1 MDKNKINAY
10 LCLNLINDKIIAC
23 ILYDCIDE
31 ENYVVYNG
39 YSSFTDSKRTRTKKQ
54 DDFKYEL
61 KNSFNLSIRINNK
74 DIFEEML
81 KLNFKE
87 DILNKNKFDF
97 LGKFNLH
104 EWVI

>member
-10 LCLNLINDKIIAC
+10 LCLNLLNDKIITC
-23 ILYDCIDE
+23 ILYDYIDK
-31 ENYVVYNG
+31 ENYLVYNG
-39 YSSFTDSKRTRTKKQ
+39 YSYFSEFKEHKTKNQ

-61 KNSFNLSIRINNK
+61 KKNFNLSIKINNK
-74 DIFEEML
+74 DLFEELL

-87 DILNKNKFDF
+87 DVLNKNKVDF